1 MNYSVYLEA
10 YHFDT
15 TKIIITP
22 INNRKYT
29 LERIRAIMERIFFLC
44 VLFKSIMDNI
54 KLPIMKKITI
64 NGVIAPNILENAS
77 NRKTDTSK
85 R

>member
-1 MNYSVYLEA
+1 MNYSAYLKVF
-10 YHFDT
+10 HLDT
-15 TKIIITP
+15 TKIMITP

-29 LERIRAIMERIFFLC
+29 LERIRAIMERTFFLC

-54 KLPIMKKITI
+54 KLAIMKKITI
-64 NGVIAPNILENAS
+64 NGVTAPNILENAS
-77 NRKTDTSK
+77 NRNTVTSK